1 MHGTTARMILMPLLA
16 WACMI
21 QGDNMEVARVA
32 KATATATTWAS
43 ATAFFLY
50 TTTTN
55 NERPAGYGV
64 IEQGLWLA
72 YYTRDLGT
80 CLHTN
85 ILDEGAWIE
94 DIGVHTLWLT
104 SFGRFLLFLGSR
116 GSFGGQVD
124 SCRSMTDDWKKKG
137 LGLAGSGMSSL
148 YGIVSPPLLFVA
160 KDLRNLYEYI
170 PQRG

>member
-1 MHGTTARMILMPLLA
+1 MDAWDDGTDDPHVSSDLGMHDSRRQYEVAKVANATAR
-16 WACMI
+16 
-21 QGDNMEVARVA
+21 QARQRQRQRHGHQQQL
-32 KATATATTWAS
+32 
-43 ATAFFLY
+43 FFLY

-104 SFGRFLLFLGSR
+104 SFGRFPLFLGS
-116 GSFGGQVD
+116 GGLLEGRWTVVD
-124 SCRSMTDDWKKKG
+124 
-137 LGLAGSGMSSL
+137 
-148 YGIVSPPLLFVA
+148 
-160 KDLRNLYEYI
+160 
-170 PQRG
+170 Q

>member
-1 MHGTTARMILMPLLA
+1 MGIESRADDGWMHGTTARMILMPLLA

-21 QGDNMEVARVA
+21 QGDNGSCKGREGKGNGNGNDMGI
-32 KATATATTWAS
+32 S
-43 ATAFFLY
+43 NSFFFLY

-72 YYTRDLGT
+72 YYTRDDLGT

-104 SFGRFLLFLGSR
+104 SFGRFLLFLGS
-116 GSFGGQVD
+116 GG
-124 SCRSMTDDWKKKG
+124 
-137 LGLAGSGMSSL
+137 
-148 YGIVSPPLLFVA
+148 LLEDRWTVA
-160 KDLRNLYEYI
+160 D
-170 PQRG
+170 Q